1 VGSFYLQEEDTNME
15 RRAFLKKA
23 GLGIAAGAGLA
34 ATPASAESLPE
45 VKWRLAS
52 SFPKTLDTIYGAA
65 ETLSQRVAKLTG
77 GKFQIRTFGGG
88 ELVPGLQVLDAVS
101 QGTVQ
106 CGHTAGYYYV
116 GKNKAFAFDTA
127 IPFGLTARQQNAW
140 YYFGNGLSM
149 MRELYKGYG
158 LLNFPGGNTGTQM
171 GGWFRKEIKSL
182 ADLKGLKMRIPGI
195 GGEIMSKL
203 GVVTQSL
210 PGGDIYPSLEKGT
223 IDAAEWVGP
232 YDDEKLGLYKVA
244 KHYYYPGWWEGSA
257 SLSFIVNN
265 KEWEKLPEAYKAAF
279 EVAAAE
285 ANLLMLAE
293 YDAKNPAALGRLL
306 KSGAVLHPFPKDVM
320 EAALNASNAL
330 YDEESKKNP
339 MFKKIYESWR
349 RFRNDE
355 FQWFR
360 IAEESYAEFA
370 FNRVK

>member
-1 VGSFYLQEEDTNME
+1 MQ
-15 RRAFLKKA
+15 RRSFLKKA
-23 GLGIAAGAGLA
+23 GMSMATGASVAAV
-34 ATPASAESLPE
+34 PAFAKEDSLPE
-45 VKWRLAS
+45 VQWRMAS
-52 SFPKTLDTIYGAA
+52 SFPKSLDTIYGAA
-65 ETLSQRVAKLTG
+65 ELLANRVSKLTQ
-77 GKFQIRTFGGG
+77 GKFQIRVFAGG

-101 QGTVQ
+101 QNTVQ
-106 CGHTAGYYYV
+106 CGHTASYYYV

-127 IPFGLTARQQNAW
+127 LPFGLSARQQNAW
-140 YYFGNGLSM
+140 FYFGGGLQL
-149 MRELYKGYG
+149 MRELFKGYG
-158 LLNFPGGNTGTQM
+158 LINFPGGNTGTQM
-171 GGWFRKEIKSL
+171 GGWFRKEIKNL

-210 PGGDIYPSLEKGT
+210 AGADVYPSLEKGA

-244 KHYYYPGWWEGSA
+244 KHYYYPGFWEGSA
-257 SLSFIVNN
+257 NLSFIVNQ
-265 KEWEKLPEAYKAAF
+265 KEWDKLPPLFKEAF

-306 KSGAVLHPFPKDVM
+306 KGGAVLHPFPKDVM
-320 EAALNASNAL
+320 EAALKVANAL
-330 YDEESKKNP
+330 YNEEAAKNP
-339 MFKKIYESWR
+339 AFNKIYTSWK

-360 IAEESYAEFA
+360 VAESTYANFT
-370 FNRVK
+370 FNNVK